1 MKKTTFNPQNVSK
14 PETTLS
20 LRNSK
25 AAKWKYTL
33 LLLFIPMVS
42 LFAQNSGQINTQLT
56 TWAGN
61 IKTTLNIV
69 VGIFA
74 IVGGFMVFLQ
84 YMQGNE
90 QAQRNF
96 IRFVIGLAIFGLV
109 TLIANVFLPSGAIT
123 TTN

>member
-1 MKKTTFNPQNVSK
+1 MKQIQRNLKNVKKRNVALLKSK
-14 PETTLS
+14 IKDP
-20 LRNSK
+20 
-25 AAKWKYTL
+25 KWVGVFL
-33 LLLFIPMVS
+33 VLMFHSIPM
-42 LFAQNSGQINTQLT
+42 FAQNNINAQLN

-61 IKTTLNIV
+61 IKSTLNIV

-109 TLIANVFLPSGAIT
+109 TLIANVFLPSGSLT
-123 TTN
+123 VNN